1 MINQVWCSFR
11 SGRFKKG
18 KRHPLPSRFRLH
30 FHFACLPPFNAHA
43 NAQALARVPNVP
55 THTCVPYFLCRP
67 SVSIT
72 VFFNISIVKN
82 PFGLQSDSPLAV
94 AADATVAP
102 GQSTH
107 LLLHC
112 NSASLHRVLPSLGCP
127 STQCTMLGWR
137 GIA

>member
-1 MINQVWCSFR
+1 MIDQVAVLVSVTAVNSKNVR
-11 SGRFKKG
+11 DT
-18 KRHPLPSRFRLH
+18 H
-30 FHFACLPPFNAHA
+30 FHLAFDCTFTSHAFPPCNAHA

-107 LLLHC
+107 RLIHYI
-112 NSASLHRVLPSLGCP
+112 SASLPVG
-127 STQCTMLGWR
+127 
-137 GIA
+137 A